1 MNFILINLLRF
12 MTLIDL
18 GRGRQFVVNV
28 VRQLEIV
35 ARRYMYLEFC
45 FVM

>member
-12 MTLIDL
+12 NMTLIDL

-28 VRQLEIV
+28 VRQLEIA

-45 FVM
+45 F

>member
-1 MNFILINLLRF
+1 MNFILNINLLRF

-28 VRQLEIV
+28 VRQ
-35 ARRYMYLEFC
+35 
-45 FVM
+45 